1 MAQLRRDY
9 PEFKAANT
17 EVLVVLPN
25 GPKLIARHV
34 SRHAPPYPILSDKGA
49 QVAEQYAIHPKQTM
63 LLTTMTPTVFLIDTN
78 AVIRYAS
85 YGTSFIKEPDNAEP
99 LRVLA
104 QMRAAKQISFS
115 P

>member
-9 PEFKAANT
+9 SEFKAANT

-25 GPKLIARHV
+25 GLKMIARHV

-49 QVAEQYAIHPKQTM
+49 QVAEQYAIHTRQAM
-63 LLTTMTPTVFLIDTN
+63 LLTTMTPTVFLIDTRGL
-78 AVIRYAS
+78 IRYAR
-85 YGTSFIKEPDNAEP
+85 YGTSYIEEPDNAEP
-99 LRVLA
+99 LAVLA
-104 QMRAAKQISFS
+104 QLRAGDQVSIS